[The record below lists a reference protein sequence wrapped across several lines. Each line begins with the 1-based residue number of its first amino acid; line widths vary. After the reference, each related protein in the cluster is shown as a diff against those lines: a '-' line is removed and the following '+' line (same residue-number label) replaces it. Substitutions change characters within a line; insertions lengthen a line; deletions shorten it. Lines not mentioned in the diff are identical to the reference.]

1 MEILYWFESIRNA
14 EGTALLTKFFSFITF
29 FGHELIP
36 IALIC
41 ILYWCA
47 DKKLAYKIGF
57 SFFLSGLMTQCLKI
71 TFRIDRPWIKDP
83 AFKPEGNAIDEAT
96 SYSFPSGHTQAAT
109 SVYGSLALTFK
120 RLWLKILC
128 IALFFIVG
136 ISRLYLGVHTPLD
149 VGVSM
154 VLTFTITVL
163 VFKFTD
169 KLYENRRADIR
180 VSLVMVAVSLFTLI
194 YTAILFTSGTISHD
208 AASDCVKSGGAGLAF
223 AIGYYLERH
232 FIDFDTKAKSI
243 WMQVIKV
250 ALGLGLAL
258 GLKSGLKA
266 VLGETLAADGIRY
279 FVLVAVIIVI
289 YPWILK
295 KIQKT
300 ENVK

>member
-1 MEILYWFESIRNA
+1 MEILYWFKSIRDA
-14 EGTALLTKFFSFITF
+14 AGTGLLTKFFEFITF

-47 DKKLAYKIGF
+47 NKKLAYKIGF

-83 AFKPEGNAIDEAT
+83 SFTPVEGAMDEAT

-120 RLWLKILC
+120 KAWLKILC
-128 IALFFIVG
+128 IALFVIVG

-154 VLTFTITVL
+154 ALTLTITIL

-169 KLYENRRADIR
+169 KLYENRKADIW
-180 VSLVMVAVSLFTLI
+180 VSLVMVLVSIFTLV
-194 YTAILFTSGTISHD
+194 YTTILFTNGTISHD
-208 AASDCVKSGGAGLAF
+208 AASDCIKSGGAGLAF

-243 WMQVIKV
+243 WIQVLKV
-250 ALGLGLAL
+250 AAGLGLAL

-266 VLGETLAADGIRY
+266 ILGETLVADGIRY

-295 KIQKT
+295 MIQK
-300 ENVK
+300 KRQ